1 MYAINNILNVV
12 DSVGYG
18 RLAYAYNVAK
28 EEGLFDAIKYLEA
41 VLDGVYL
48 Y

>member
-1 MYAINNILNVV
+1 MYAIDNILNVV

-18 RLAYAYNVAK
+18 RLVYVYNVAK
-28 EEGLFDAIKYLEA
+28 EEGLFDAIEYLEA
-41 VLDGVYL
+41 VLDGVCL